1 MNTPNYREPGRL
13 LVVDDN
19 KVNRILLSRGL
30 EQQGHHVSLAENGKE
45 AMELLGVQEFD
56 MILLDIEMPEM
67 NGFEVLEACLADP
80 HLRDIPIIMTSASD
94 ELSSVVKCIEM
105 GAEDFL
111 TKPLDAVLL
120 RARVNASLEKKRLH
134 DQQRKLLE
142 RIASTEVANET
153 LNEGFSLG
161 GKKVDVSVMFS
172 DIRSFTTISENQD
185 PSETI
190 ELLNTYFTLMFEP
203 ITERGGI
210 VNQILGDGLM
220 AIFGAPIES
229 ENHRQNAVEAG
240 LEMLEMLEG
249 FNQDQKS
256 RGKVEL
262 QMGIGIASGSAVAGY
277 TGSDQRAIFTCIGD
291 VVNLAS
297 RIEAHTKIAQR
308 PLIIDGSVKA
318 GISDDFQLEELGSET
333 FKGKN
338 TPVEIYSVR
347 SA

>member
-1 MNTPNYREPGRL
+1 MNTHSYREPGRL
-13 LVVDDN
+13 LVIDDN
-19 KVNRILLSRGL
+19 KVNRILLARGL
-30 EQQGHHVSLAENGKE
+30 EQEGHKVTLAEHGKE
-45 AMELLGVQEFD
+45 AMELLHTHEFD

-94 ELSSVVKCIEM
+94 EMSSVVKCIEM

-111 TKPLDAVLL
+111 TKPLDPILL

-142 RIASTEVANET
+142 RIASSEVADET
-153 LNEGFSLG
+153 LSAGFSLG

-172 DIRSFTTISENQD
+172 DIRSFTTISETQD
-185 PSETI
+185 PNETI

-203 ITERGGI
+203 IADHGGI

-220 AIFGAPIES
+220 AIFGAPIEA
-229 ENHRQNAVEAG
+229 EDHRQKAVQAG

-249 FNQDQKS
+249 FNQDQKM
-256 RGKVEL
+256 RGKIEL

-277 TGSDQRAIFTCIGD
+277 TGSNTRAIFTCIGD

-297 RIEAHTKIAQR
+297 RIEAHTKEAGV
-308 PLIIDGSVKA
+308 PLIIDESVKE
-318 GISDDFQLEELGSET
+318 GLPKSISTTHLGSEI

-338 TPVEIYSVR
+338 TPVDIFAV

>member
-1 MNTPNYREPGRL
+1 MNMPNIRQPGNL

-19 KVNRILLSRGL
+19 KVNRILLARGL
-30 EQQGHHVSLAENGKE
+30 EQEGHQVTLAENGKE
-45 AMELLGVQEFD
+45 AMELLHTHEFD

-67 NGFEVLEACLADP
+67 NGFEVLEACLADS

-94 ELSSVVKCIEM
+94 EMSSVVRCIEM
-105 GAEDFL
+105 GAEDYLF
-111 TKPLDAVLL
+111 KPLDAVLL

-142 RIASTEVANET
+142 RIASTEVADET
-153 LNEGFSLG
+153 LSEGFALG
-161 GKKVDVSVMFS
+161 GKKVDITVMFS
-172 DIRSFTTISENQD
+172 DIRSFTTISETQD

-203 ITERGGI
+203 ITDRGGI
-210 VNQILGDGLM
+210 INQILGDGLM

-229 ENHRQNAVEAG
+229 NNHRQSAVEAG
-240 LEMLEMLEG
+240 LEMLELLDG
-249 FNQDQKS
+249 FNQEQKM
-256 RGKVEL
+256 RNRVEL

-277 TGSDQRAIFTCIGD
+277 TGSNQRAIFTCIGD

-297 RIEAHTKIAQR
+297 RIESHTKIAKHS
-308 PLIIDGSVKA
+308 LIIDDSVRQALPPEFK
-318 GISDDFQLEELGSET
+318 IEPLGTET

-338 TPVEIYSVR
+338 TPVEIFSVTN
-347 SA
+347 S